1 MKGKGRKKKGE
12 KGKKRRGKEGAGE
25 TNPQIYPIPCI

>member
-12 KGKKRRGKEGAGE
+12 KGEKRRGKEGAGE
-25 TNPQIYPIPCI
+25 TNLQIYPIPCI